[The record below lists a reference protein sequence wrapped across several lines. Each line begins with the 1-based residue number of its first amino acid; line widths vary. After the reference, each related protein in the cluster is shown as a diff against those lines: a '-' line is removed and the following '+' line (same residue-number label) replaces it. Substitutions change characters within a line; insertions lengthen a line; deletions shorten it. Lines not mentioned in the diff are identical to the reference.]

1 MALLDGIRV
10 VEAASM
16 VLVPSAASML
26 ADFGADVIKIEP
38 PPGDENRRLH
48 ERPAMPDSEIAYS
61 FLMDNRSKRGIVLD
75 LKQPDG
81 QAVLHRL
88 VDRADVFLTNFRPPA
103 LERLRLRWEDLAP
116 RNGRLVYAS
125 ASGFG
130 EAGPD
135 APRPAYDTVVYWSRS
150 GLESSVLTADGR
162 LGPIP
167 AGSGDHPSAVALFG
181 AVMLALFARER
192 MGRGLKVSTS
202 LLASGLWANA
212 TTLQAQLCG
221 ATFHPKWT
229 RETAPSFGAVY
240 YRTRDGRALKFSL
253 VNPGRLWPRFCRA
266 VGQSALETD
275 PRFATQDERVKHAQE
290 LIALLDRIFAERDA
304 AEWVERLQAEDLP
317 FAMLP
322 TYPEIARDPQAV
334 ANGMFVP
341 LDHPRFGRLHT
352 VDSPITVAGEPKTPP
367 RAAPELG
374 EHTEAVLAELGYS
387 RAAITDLLERG
398 IAVQRRPR
406 GAD

>member
-38 PPGDENRRLH
+38 PQGDENRRLH
-48 ERPAMPDSEIAYS
+48 ELPAMPDSEIAYS
-61 FLMDNRSKRGIVLD
+61 FLMDNRTKRGIGVD

-81 QAVLHRL
+81 LAVLHRL

-103 LERLRLRWEDLAP
+103 LERLGLRWEDLAP
-116 RNGRLVYAS
+116 RNARLVYAS
-125 ASGFG
+125 ATGFG

-135 APRPAYDTVVYWSRS
+135 AGRPAYDTVVYWSRS
-150 GLESSVLTADGR
+150 GLESSVLTPDGR

-181 AVMLALFARER
+181 AVVLALYARER
-192 MGRGLKVSTS
+192 TGRGLKVSTS

-221 ATFHPKWT
+221 AIFHPKWT
-229 RETAPSFGAVY
+229 RETAPSFGTVY

-253 VNPGRLWPRFCRA
+253 VNPGKLWPRFCRA
-266 VGQSALETD
+266 VGQPALEND
-275 PRFATQDERVKHAQE
+275 PRFATQEGRVKHAQA

-304 AEWVERLQAEDLP
+304 AEWLKRLEAEDLP

-322 TYPEIARDPQAV
+322 TYPEIARDPQAA
-334 ANGMFVP
+334 ANGMFVE
-341 LDHPRFGRLHT
+341 LEHPRFGRLRT
-352 VDSPITVAGEPKTPP
+352 VDSPITVAGEPKTPA

-387 RAAITDLLERG
+387 PAAIADLLARG
-398 IAVQRRPR
+398 IAIGRRESR
-406 GAD
+406 

>member
-1 MALLDGIRV
+1 MSLLDGIRV

-16 VLVPSAASML
+16 VLVPSAAAML

-38 PPGDENRRLH
+38 PQGDENRRLH
-48 ERPAMPDSEIAYS
+48 ELTSMPDSEIAYS
-61 FLMDNRSKRGIVLD
+61 FLMDNRTKRGIVLD

-81 QAVLHRL
+81 LAVLHRL
-88 VDRADVFLTNFRPPA
+88 VDPADVFLTNFRAPA

-116 RNGRLVYAS
+116 RNAHLVYAS

-130 EAGPD
+130 EVGPD

-150 GLESSVLTADGR
+150 GLESSVITPDGR

-167 AGSGDHPSAVALFG
+167 AGSGDHPSAVPHPSAVARCCAL
-181 AVMLALFARER
+181 VLALYARER
-192 MGRGLKVSTS
+192 TGRGLKVSTS
-202 LLASGLWANA
+202 LLANGLWANA

-229 RETAPSFGAVY
+229 RETSRSFGAVY

-253 VNPGRLWPRFCRA
+253 VNPARLWPRFCRA
-266 VGQSALETD
+266 VGQPALEHD
-275 PRFATQDERVKHAQE
+275 PRFATQEARVKPAQE
-290 LIALLDRIFAERDA
+290 LIALPDRIFAERDA
-304 AEWVERLQAEDLP
+304 AEWLKRLEAEDLP

-322 TYPEIARDPQAV
+322 TYPELARDPQAQ

-341 LDHPRFGRLHT
+341 L
-352 VDSPITVAGEPKTPP
+352 
-367 RAAPELG
+367 
-374 EHTEAVLAELGYS
+374 
-387 RAAITDLLERG
+387 
-398 IAVQRRPR
+398 
-406 GAD
+406 

>member
-1 MALLDGIRV
+1 
-10 VEAASM
+10 M
-16 VLVPSAASML
+16 VLVPSAAAML

-38 PPGDENRRLH
+38 PQGDENRRLH
-48 ERPAMPDSEIAYS
+48 ELTSMPDSEIAYS
-61 FLMDNRSKRGIVLD
+61 FLMDNRTKRGIVLD

-81 QAVLHRL
+81 LAVLHRL
-88 VDRADVFLTNFRPPA
+88 VDRADVFLTNFRAPA

-116 RNGRLVYAS
+116 RNAHLVYAS

-130 EAGPD
+130 EVGPD

-150 GLESSVLTADGR
+150 GLESSVITPDGR

-181 AVMLALFARER
+181 AVVLALYARER
-192 MGRGLKVSTS
+192 TGRGLKVSTS
-202 LLASGLWANA
+202 LLANGLWANA

-229 RETAPSFGAVY
+229 RETSRSFGAVY

-266 VGQSALETD
+266 VGQPALEHD
-275 PRFATQDERVKHAQE
+275 PHFATQEARVKHAQE

-304 AEWVERLQAEDLP
+304 AEWLKRLEAEDLP

-322 TYPEIARDPQAV
+322 TYPEIARDPQAQ

-341 LDHPRFGRLHT
+341 LEHSRFGPLHT
-352 VDSPITVAGEPKTPP
+352 VDSPITVAGEAKTPARP
-367 RAAPELG
+367 APELG
-374 EHTEAVLAELGYS
+374 EHTEALLAELGYS
-387 RAAITDLLERG
+387 QAAIADLLDRR

>member
-1 MALLDGIRV
+1 MSLLAGLRV

-38 PPGDENRRLH
+38 AQGDENRRLH
-48 ERPAMPDSEIAYS
+48 ELTSMPDSVIPYS
-61 FLMDNRSKRGIVLD
+61 FLMDNRTKRGIALD

-81 QAVLHRL
+81 LAVLHRL
-88 VDRADVFLTNFRPPA
+88 VDRADVFLTNFRAPA
-103 LERLRLRWEDLAP
+103 LERLGLRWEDLAP
-116 RNGRLVYAS
+116 RNTRLVYAS
-125 ASGFG
+125 ATGFG
-130 EAGPD
+130 EVGPD
-135 APRPAYDTVVYWSRS
+135 ALRPAYDTVVYWSRS
-150 GLESSVLTADGR
+150 GLESSVLTPDGR

-181 AVMLALFARER
+181 AVVLALYARER
-192 MGRGLKVSTS
+192 TGRGLKVSTS
-202 LLASGLWANA
+202 LLACGLWANA

-229 RETAPSFGAVY
+229 RETSRSFGAVY

-253 VNPGRLWPRFCRA
+253 VNPGKLWPRFCRA
-266 VGQSALETD
+266 VGQPALEHD
-275 PRFATQDERVKHAQE
+275 PRFATQEARVKHAQE
-290 LIALLDRIFAERDA
+290 LIALLDRILAERDA
-304 AEWVERLQAEDLP
+304 AEWLKRLEAEDLP

-322 TYPEIARDPQAV
+322 TYPEIARDPQVA

-341 LDHPRFGRLHT
+341 MEHPRFGPLHT
-352 VDSPITVAGEPKTPP
+352 VDSPITVAGAAKTPA

-374 EHTEAVLAELGYS
+374 EHTEAVLAELGYP
-387 RAAITDLLERG
+387 RAVIADLLDRG
-398 IAVQRRPR
+398 IAVGPRPS
-406 GAD
+406 AEQ